1 MAESDSPGVISAAEP
16 VAKVAPVL
24 LEEEAGF
31 ISPTAGDLPSMAGLH
46 GLRISLE
53 VSKSME
59 KGNLLGK
66 MGITS
71 QVAPTGL

>member
-46 GLRISLE
+46 GKIATTFSNYGWDDIADL
-53 VSKSME
+53 
-59 KGNLLGK
+59 
-66 MGITS
+66 
-71 QVAPTGL
+71 QQA